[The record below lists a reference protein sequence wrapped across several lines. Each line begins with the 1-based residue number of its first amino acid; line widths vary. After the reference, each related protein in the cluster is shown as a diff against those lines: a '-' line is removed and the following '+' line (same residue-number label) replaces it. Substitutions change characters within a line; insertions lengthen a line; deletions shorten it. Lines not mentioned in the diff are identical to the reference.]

1 MTTEKTQYPIFDIY
15 SIDHLVKFTTYSKVY
30 LEDIKSG
37 HQEARPKFRAVIAKQ
52 LNMTENDLFTLS
64 KCFECGGTN
73 LRGISGACNDCDPDP
88 DR

>member
-1 MTTEKTQYPIFDIY
+1 MTTEKAQFPIFDIY

-37 HQEARPKFRAVIAKQ
+37 HQDARPKFRAVIAKQ
-52 LNMTENDLFTLS
+52 LNMTEDDLFTLP
-64 KCFECGGTN
+64 KCSECEGTN
-73 LRGISGACNDCDPDP
+73 LRESGACNDCDPDP